1 MPSFSFGCAKR
12 VAAKRGRTAAQPHG
26 RTARLHGGTARRHG
40 RAAARRH
47 GYTARPHSGSARL
60 YVCTAARPC
69 GYTAR
74 TAGARPTRRSP
85 LESSPRRRQRPAA
98 VHTPPRPLSRP
109 RARTAA
115 ARPAAVRT
123 HASASPRPLSW
134 VSQHGPRGAQP
145 AYTRCWTASG
155 TAASAVAPSAVP
167 ARRGAEKT
175 AQPARSART
184 VGHRSAVLRLQW
196 IGCDYSRAHSAPDV
210 PAQSR
215 RDSTISPRGEAG
227 SGS

>member
-1 MPSFSFGCAKR
+1 MGPLLQ
-12 VAAKRGRTAAQPHG
+12 AARRHRTSGPDC
-26 RTARLHGGTARRHG
+26 TSVRLHGGTAVRPHG
-40 RAAARRH
+40 GTATQH
-47 GYTARPHSGSARL
+47 GARPHSGSARL

-184 VGHRSAVLRLQW
+184 VGHRSAVFRLQW

-215 RDSTISPRGEAG
+215 RDSTISPRGEVG
-227 SGS
+227 SGCALPAR